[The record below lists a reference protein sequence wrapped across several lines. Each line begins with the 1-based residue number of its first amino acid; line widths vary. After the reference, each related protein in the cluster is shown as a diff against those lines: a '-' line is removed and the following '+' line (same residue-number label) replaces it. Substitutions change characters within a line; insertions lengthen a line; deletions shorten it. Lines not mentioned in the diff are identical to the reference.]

1 MSFLSI
7 FQFQTITF
15 NKINLQGI
23 KNPKIRDFWVIN
35 FCEGEMIS
43 DIYSRKLFAKIAN
56 GFPILYTL
64 KAPEN

>member
-23 KNPKIRDFWVIN
+23 KNPKIRDFRVIN
-35 FCEGEMIS
+35 FCEGKVIS
-43 DIYSRKLFAKIAN
+43 DICSRKLFGKIVN
-56 GFPILYTL
+56 SFPILYTL
-64 KAPEN
+64 TAPEN